1 MMKHLLSCAAIAA
14 MALTANA
21 AEVTL
26 WEGSCNFGTAWG
38 ESFAVPAADLAVLDN
53 TAATLKFIYTTN
65 ADGEY
70 AQFKPCSNGAGWTPL
85 AVATELGND
94 YQCITV
100 EMGST
105 SYDLPLAAADIATIK
120 ADGLRVQGYNMTV
133 TKVVY
138 DSDKEI
144 DENLLWE
151 GSLEVTGWS
160 VQGPVIASSKVK
172 AGDILKYELSAA
184 GAESGQIL
192 MKGSDWS
199 NLLGTFKINQKDMA
213 GLSFEVGVTQEMLDN
228 CGGQIF
234 FQGEGGSVFTKI
246 SKAGTFE
253 ADGVIAYGT
262 RQPGVQVFATIPEGT
277 EKIAVEF
284 ATVPG
289 WSQFANKSWAD
300 LELANSIEGTVVTY
314 TLTPAAIATVN
325 ADKEFIINSDAAVNK
340 VYIPTGDSKICDV
353 IAAEASAVNV
363 YDLSGRLVRAGVN
376 AAEAADGLPAGFY
389 IVGSKK
395 VVVR

>member
-14 MALTANA
+14 MALTANS

-144 DENLLWE
+144 DEDLLWE

>member
-85 AVATELGND
+85 AVATELGNS

-105 SYDLPLAAADIATIK
+105 SYDLPLAATDIATIK

-192 MKGSDWS
+192 MKGSDWN

-376 AAEAADGLPAGFY
+376 ADEAADGLPAGFY

>member
-85 AVATELGND
+85 AVATELGNS

-192 MKGSDWS
+192 MKGSDWN

>member
-53 TAATLKFIYTTN
+53 TSATIKFVYTTN

-85 AVATELGND
+85 AVATELGNS

-151 GSLEVTGWS
+151 GSLEVTGWG

-353 IAAEASAVNV
+353 IAAEAAAVNV

>member
-1 MMKHLLSCAAIAA
+1 
-14 MALTANA
+14 
-21 AEVTL
+21 
-26 WEGSCNFGTAWG
+26 
-38 ESFAVPAADLAVLDN
+38 
-53 TAATLKFIYTTN
+53 
-65 ADGEY
+65 
-70 AQFKPCSNGAGWTPL
+70 
-85 AVATELGND
+85 
-94 YQCITV
+94 
-100 EMGST
+100 MGST

>member
-85 AVATELGND
+85 AVATELGNS

-151 GSLEVTGWS
+151 GSLEVTGWG

-353 IAAEASAVNV
+353 IAAEAAAVNV

>member
-253 ADGVIAYGT
+253 ADGVISYGT

>member
-1 MMKHLLSCAAIAA
+1 

-85 AVATELGND
+85 AVATELGNS

-151 GSLEVTGWS
+151 GSLEVTGWG

-353 IAAEASAVNV
+353 IAAEAAAVNV

>member
-85 AVATELGND
+85 AVATELGNS